1 MHDDLVGGRK
11 MEVEE
16 MFGPLVRKAEEL
28 NVQIP
33 TFLGVYRL
41 LSTLNQY
48 LPRETQGAAL

>member
-1 MHDDLVGGRK
+1 

-28 NVQIP
+28 NVKIP

-41 LSTLNQY
+41 LSTLNHH
-48 LPRETQGAAL
+48 LPRDQRRNEQGAGH